1 MSNVVFPGAALRER
15 RESMGYTLMDVHHST
30 HVPVSYL
37 KTLEDG
43 NVHALPVETYT
54 TGFIASYCQ
63 FIGVAP
69 EPYLDRYHLC
79 LRERQYRN
87 APAED
92 FVTFLERPKP
102 AWLQDAIT
110 WGGICAFLLI
120 AWLTYA
126 TFTKPMAEDTERVEA
141 GTIQIKPPTH
151 FEEDF

>member
-1 MSNVVFPGAALRER
+1 MEFPGSALRER
-15 RESMGYTLMDVHHST
+15 REAMGYTLMDVHRAT
-30 HVPVSYL
+30 HVPISYL

-43 NVHALPVETYT
+43 NIRALPVETYT

-63 FIGVAP
+63 FIGLAP

-79 LRERQYRN
+79 QQITQYR
-87 APAED
+87 APVED
-92 FVTFLERPKP
+92 FASFMERPKP

-110 WGGICAFLLI
+110 WGGICLFLLV

-126 TFTKPMAEDTERVEA
+126 TFTNPISEDTERVEA
-141 GTIQIKPPTH
+141 GIQEITPPTH